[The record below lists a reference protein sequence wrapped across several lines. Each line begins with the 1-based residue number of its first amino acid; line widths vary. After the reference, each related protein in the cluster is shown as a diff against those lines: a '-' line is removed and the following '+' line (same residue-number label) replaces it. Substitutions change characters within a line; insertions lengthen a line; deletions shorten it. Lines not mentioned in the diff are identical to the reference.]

1 MWHTARRITVLV
13 LWTVAVSAGA
23 ASAQSNAPAAPS
35 TPEAPAAPAP
45 ATAAPSAAV
54 TYPYALNVAF
64 TSDNRLILTD
74 AQGMTLYYLT
84 NEIQAAPICTRTCA
98 TVWPPALAGAAGPA
112 ALAAN
117 PALSPM
123 VVVTD
128 ANGTQ
133 LSYHGHLLYRY
144 SKDTAPG
151 QLNGDRVRD
160 SWGTWAVATPDLPF
174 WP

>member
-1 MWHTARRITVLV
+1 MA
-13 LWTVAVSAGA
+13 
-23 ASAQSNAPAAPS
+23 N
-35 TPEAPAAPAP
+35 
-45 ATAAPSAAV
+45 
-54 TYPYALNVAF
+54 PYALNVAF

-84 NEIQAAPICTRTCA
+84 NERASAPICTGTCA
-98 TVWPPALAGAAGPA
+98 AAWPPALAGSAGAAGVA
-112 ALAAN
+112 VD

-123 VVVTD
+123 AVVTD
-128 ANGTQ
+128 ANGAQ

-151 QLNGDRVRD
+151 QVNGDRVTD
-160 SWGTWAVATPDLPF
+160 TWGTWAVATPDLPF